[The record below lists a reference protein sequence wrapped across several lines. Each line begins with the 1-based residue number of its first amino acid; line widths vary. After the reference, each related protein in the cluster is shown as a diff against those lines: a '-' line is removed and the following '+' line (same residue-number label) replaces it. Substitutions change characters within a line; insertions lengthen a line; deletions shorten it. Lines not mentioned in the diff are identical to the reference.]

1 MKPTAQLYPSF
12 ETVLSAQQRFFEQII
27 ARYFKGEQQQDVFQD
42 FCVHLHSLY
51 FQKYSSNS
59 HLFDSQAWLR
69 TVLVNFCI
77 SQLRKEKTQKNSV
90 WNQTTVVVNLVAE
103 APTLNEYELQA
114 LYEAA
119 LGCVSK
125 KEALI
130 LKLKFEYKCTSKEIE
145 QKLGV
150 QHVDVLFARIK
161 DKIRKKMGRINLEF

>member
-1 MKPTAQLYPSF
+1 M
-12 ETVLSAQQRFFEQII
+12 
-27 ARYFKGEQQQDVFQD
+27 
-42 FCVHLHSLY
+42 
-51 FQKYSSNS
+51 
-59 HLFDSQAWLR
+59 
-69 TVLVNFCI
+69 
-77 SQLRKEKTQKNSV
+77 
-90 WNQTTVVVNLVAE
+90 AE